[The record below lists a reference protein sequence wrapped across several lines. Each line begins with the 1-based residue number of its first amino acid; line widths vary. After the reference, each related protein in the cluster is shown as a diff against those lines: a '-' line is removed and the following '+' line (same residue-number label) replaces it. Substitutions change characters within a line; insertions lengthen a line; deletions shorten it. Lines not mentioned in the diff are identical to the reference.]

1 LVLLQQ
7 LKISTL
13 IHPVIHIVEKEIEV
27 INTPNA
33 YLLIQVADG
42 FIGFVSFHPTEKKV
56 NGWVLYKVEQN
67 LSVSSMQDMLSEIAA
82 AETWVHNNY
91 HKILIVQQNCRN
103 IKLPVSLSKE
113 EGKEALF
120 NLMFGKRKNE
130 LHLKDILLQQNIVN
144 HFAVD
149 SMIADV
155 MNKKFPKAEWWHVQS
170 LLLSKDAS
178 SETIITA
185 TIWLNEIHLT
195 VEKNSQW
202 LLLQTYSY
210 QTPEDALYIILN
222 AMKQLKITQEEC
234 NVLLQG
240 MIDQRSP
247 LFDMLQLYILNL
259 EFNNQLD
266 YQFPANDQHP
276 VHLFSSLDQIL
287 SCVS

>member
-7 LKISTL
+7 LKIRTL

-33 YLLIQVADG
+33 YLLVQVADG

-67 LSVSSMQDMLSEIAA
+67 LSVSSLQDMLSEIAA

-103 IKLPVSLSKE
+103 IIMPVSLSKE

-120 NLMFGKRKNE
+120 NLMFAKQKNE
-130 LHLKDILLQQNIVN
+130 LHLKDIVLQQNIVN

-170 LLLSKDAS
+170 LLLSKEAL

-222 AMKQLKITQEEC
+222 AMKQLNITQEEC
-234 NVLLQG
+234 KVLLQG

-259 EFNNQLD
+259 QFNNHLD

-276 VHLFSSLDQIL
+276 VHLYSSLDQIL

>member
-7 LKISTL
+7 LKITTL
-13 IHPVIHIVEKEIEV
+13 IHPVIYIVEKEIEV

-33 YLLIQVADG
+33 YLLVKVADG

-56 NGWVLYKVEQN
+56 NGWVLYRREQN
-67 LSVSSMQDMLSEIAA
+67 ESASTLQEQLSEIAA
-82 AETWVHNNY
+82 AETWIHSNY
-91 HKILIVQQNCRN
+91 QKILIVLQNSRN
-103 IKLPVSLSKE
+103 ITIPVSLNKT
-113 EGKEALF
+113 EGKDALF
-120 NLMFGKRKNE
+120 DLMFGKRKNE
-130 LHLKDILLQQNIVN
+130 LHLKDIVLQQNIVN

-149 SMIADV
+149 SVLADV
-155 MNKKFPKAEWWHVQS
+155 LNKKFPKAEWWHVQS

-178 SETIITA
+178 SETSITA

-222 AMKQLKITQEEC
+222 AMKQLNITQEEC
-234 NVLLQG
+234 KVLLQG

-259 EFNNQLD
+259 QFNNLLD

-287 SCVS
+287 TCVS

>member
-1 LVLLQQ
+1 MVLLQQ

-13 IHPVIHIVEKEIEV
+13 FHPVIHIVEKEIEV
-27 INTPNA
+27 INTPNT

-42 FIGFVSFHPTEKKV
+42 FIGFVSFHPSEKKV

-67 LSVSSMQDMLSEIAA
+67 LSVSFMQDMLSEIAA

-103 IKLPVSLSKE
+103 ITLPVSLSKE

-130 LHLKDILLQQNIVN
+130 LHLKDIVLQQNIVN

-202 LLLQTYSY
+202 LLLQTYIY

-222 AMKQLKITQEEC
+222 AMKQLNITQEEC
-234 NVLLQG
+234 KVLLQG

-259 EFNNQLD
+259 EFNNQLE
-266 YQFPANDQHP
+266 YQFPATDQHP
-276 VHLFSSLDQIL
+276 VHLFSSLDQLL